1 MIYEFGEFALDTKR
15 CELRRAGGPQ
25 HLEPQVYA
33 VLCHLVEHRDR
44 LVTSQELIEHVW
56 GTRFITPGTLNS
68 RIMALRQ
75 ALDDDGSS
83 QRVIQTVRGRGFRFA
98 VDVLARADAAASAAT
113 TAPTVSQPKAQAM
126 IARNAVLGGADKAV
140 AQRAHKAS
148 GTRFAGMAVVVAV
161 VSIAAFLM
169 IKEAPTAQP
178 TAGNSGSLA
187 VLYFDNLSPD
197 SAHAYLADGLSEEIS
212 SRLARVERLQVKSR
226 HAVRQYRGTELSNLA
241 EVGKTLGVTYLVDGS
256 VRRAGDRVR
265 ASVYLVDARSGF
277 QVWSNDYD
285 HAASDMLSLQA
296 DIAHKVAEQIAGK
309 LLSTEAAALAAKP
322 TDNAEAYDSFLRGN
336 YYLTQRSPSTVAL
349 AITEYERA
357 LRLDPT
363 FTPALARAAYGYALY
378 LEWGW
383 TYPDLPP
390 DSLLGRGTAAAERAL
405 ALDSTSADAWMAHG
419 YMLANRLPRTLTG
432 VRAAF
437 ERAIALD
444 STNAE
449 AWHQYGSMLSYL
461 GEDSSAFV
469 AYDKATALEP
479 RRAGTFLL
487 IAALHYQR
495 RSLAEAVRALNSA
508 IALDPFMDLAYAL
521 RALAK
526 SRLGDQAG
534 ALDDAQAARRVAER
548 PVFAEA
554 TFAVV
559 EAARGDSAAAR
570 TRARALALAALRQ
583 RSVTV
588 EEAIFLATALTA
600 VGDRSRAIDMLEH
613 AHPRGAHLYVDMRYV
628 DFDPLRSDPRFQ
640 RITAEARPP
649 DSKFASARIR

>member
-1 MIYEFGEFALDTKR
+1 MTGV
-15 CELRRAGGPQ
+15 AG
-25 HLEPQVYA
+25 V
-33 VLCHLVEHRDR
+33 VL
-44 LVTSQELIEHVW
+44 
-56 GTRFITPGTLNS
+56 
-68 RIMALRQ
+68 
-75 ALDDDGSS
+75 
-83 QRVIQTVRGRGFRFA
+83 
-98 VDVLARADAAASAAT
+98 
-113 TAPTVSQPKAQAM
+113 
-126 IARNAVLGGADKAV
+126 
-140 AQRAHKAS
+140 
-148 GTRFAGMAVVVAV
+148 
-161 VSIAAFLM
+161 IAAFV
-169 IKEAPTAQP
+169 INKKAPTAQAS
-178 TAGNSGSLA
+178 AGNSGSLA

-197 SAHAYLADGLSEEIS
+197 TAHAYLADGLSEEIS
-212 SRLARVERLQVKSR
+212 SRLARVERLQVKNR
-226 HAVRQYRGTELSNLA
+226 HAVRQYRGTALSDLA
-241 EVGKTLGVTYLVDGS
+241 DVGKRLGVTYLVDGS

-296 DIAHKVAEQIAGK
+296 DVAHKVAEQIAGK
-309 LLSTEAAALAAKP
+309 LLSAEAAALATKP
-322 TDNAEAYDSFLRGN
+322 TNSAEAYDCFLRGN

-419 YMLANRLPRTLTG
+419 YMLANRHPRTLTG

-444 STNAE
+444 PTNAE
-449 AWHQYGSMLSYL
+449 AWHQYGSMVAYL
-461 GEDSSAFV
+461 GEDSSAFA
-469 AYDKATALEP
+469 AYEKAIALEP

-487 IAALHYQR
+487 IGALHYQR
-495 RSLAEAVRALNSA
+495 RSLAEAMSALDSA
-508 IALDPFMDLAYAL
+508 IALDRFMDLAYAV

-548 PVFAEA
+548 PAYAEA

-570 TRARALALAALRQ
+570 TRARALASVALRQ
-583 RSVTV
+583 KSVPV

-600 VGDRSRAIDMLEH
+600 VGEHSRAIAVLEL
-613 AHPRGAHLYVDMRYV
+613 ARPRGAHLYVDLRYA

-649 DSKFASARIR
+649 DSKFEHPR